1 MPARLRC
8 VQPAPI
14 EQPGRSSHQ
23 ERTAMIH
30 AVLHDAKDTVAVA
43 VVEGLKAGT
52 ELNAWIMDE
61 DKIIQLKALQ
71 DIPIGH
77 KVALKTWRSATP
89 CSSTASTSARW
100 SNPSRPASTPTCTT
114 SRPSAGKRRA
124 VHLPHTQIHRHRN
137 RHGHRQCFDHLPGI
151 PPR

>member
-1 MPARLRC
+1 
-8 VQPAPI
+8 
-14 EQPGRSSHQ
+14 
-23 ERTAMIH
+23 MIH

-77 KVALKTWRSATP
+77 KVALKDMAVGDTVFKYGTDIGKVVEPIKAGQHAHVHNIKTK
-89 CSSTASTSARW
+89 RW
-100 SNPSRPASTPTCTT
+100 
-114 SRPSAGKRRA
+114 
-124 VHLPHTQIHRHRN
+124 
-137 RHGHRQCFDHLPGI
+137 
-151 PPR
+151 